1 MLIVYLILY
10 AQKAQDNYASISYS
24 LALYLMDCRLNL
36 GYPLVFRSGIKA
48 YYPFEASFLSKPKE
62 NGKLVACVLSCAWI
76 CRVLYSRL
84 VRDLISS
91 SEYVS

>member
-36 GYPLVFRSGIKA
+36 GL
-48 YYPFEASFLSKPKE
+48 SFGLSIW
-62 NGKLVACVLSCAWI
+62 NQSLLS
-76 CRVLYSRL
+76 V
-84 VRDLISS
+84 
-91 SEYVS
+91 